1 MASHSP
7 KEDLFQKHYA
17 EISALLEQFLTSVV
31 NNGNYIDA
39 ETALIGYI
47 VDMYSEVFL
56 GEVDY
61 ILEVMGFNTTP
72 ADIIEIRNGVDTSAF
87 MRSNRGRLREI
98 LDAHVWEIQSLLE
111 QKKDLLTKEEIIELY
126 KNKMERLAL
135 SETQMGIEK
144 ASVQSAKLFE
154 EVTGDLINKTWN
166 CVGDSRTCPT
176 CLAMNGVTIPVTES
190 FSAVAPSVD
199 IVEQLS
205 YTGGDIVYAHPRCRC
220 WVTYSKA

>member
-17 EISALLEQFLTSVV
+17 EISALLEQFLSSVV

>member
-17 EISALLEQFLTSVV
+17 EITALLEQFLTSVV

-39 ETALIGYI
+39 ETALIGYL

-56 GEVDY
+56 GEIDY

-98 LDAHVWEIQSLLE
+98 LDAHVWEIQALLE
-111 QKKDLLTKEEIIELY
+111 QQKDLLTKEEIIELY

-166 CVGDSRTCPT
+166 CIGDERTCPT

>member
-17 EISALLEQFLTSVV
+17 EISALLEQFLSSVV

-98 LDAHVWEIQSLLE
+98 LDAHVWEIQALLE
-111 QKKDLLTKEEIIELY
+111 QKKDLLTKDEIIELY

>member
-17 EISALLEQFLTSVV
+17 EISVLLEQFLSSVV

-111 QKKDLLTKEEIIELY
+111 QQKDLLTKEEIIELY
-126 KNKMERLAL
+126 KNKMDRLAL

>member
-111 QKKDLLTKEEIIELY
+111 QQKDLLTKEEIIELY

>member
-17 EISALLEQFLTSVV
+17 EITALLEQFLTSVV

-39 ETALIGYI
+39 ETALIGYL

-56 GEVDY
+56 GEIDY

-98 LDAHVWEIQSLLE
+98 LDAHVWEIQALLE
-111 QKKDLLTKEEIIELY
+111 QQKDLLSKEEIIELY

>member
-17 EISALLEQFLTSVV
+17 EISALLEQFLSSVV

-111 QKKDLLTKEEIIELY
+111 QQKDLLAKEEIIELY